1 MSSLILLAA
10 AALGV
15 DYGWQPN
22 PGGGFEYIIQ
32 IEPELLDA
40 LRAGESLRSDLPP
53 FMRDV
58 RSYRIQVGRGEV
70 PREGNPE
77 AAAIQQP
84 PAAVQEPA
92 AVPVAEPAREEP
104 AATSPRGRWSP
115 YDEKPSP
122 PMQPPRSEP
131 RYPNY
136 NLRTETPPPNL
147 PANDPSPPRPVDDD
161 SPGRF
166 QPDPSTTALVQRTS
180 AYGTQENK
188 SAAAESGPSAKPPI
202 KSEEAKPWL
211 PLTFTLLCLFV
222 SLGGNAYLGLQWWS
236 IRQRCQQLLRDRRLG
251 GGPHAAARKSE
262 HRLAAEDEGADE
274 DQDVRAISEDELA
287 RSKRRRNGA

>member
-10 AALGV
+10 TALGV

-40 LRAGESLRSDLPP
+40 LRAGEALRSDLPP

-58 RSYRIQVGRGEV
+58 RAYRIQVGRGEV

-77 AAAIQQP
+77 AAAAQQP
-84 PAAVQEPA
+84 PATVQEPA
-92 AVPVAEPAREEP
+92 AVPAAEPAREEP
-104 AATSPRGRWSP
+104 LANPARGGWSP
-115 YDEKPSP
+115 YEDRKTP

-136 NLRTETPPPNL
+136 NLRTETTPPKL
-147 PANDPSPPRPVDDD
+147 PANEPTPPRPVNDD
-161 SPGRF
+161 SPRRF
-166 QPDPSTTALVQRTS
+166 QPDPTTTPLVQTTG
-180 AYGTQENK
+180 YGAPETK
-188 SAAAESGPSAKPPI
+188 PSAAEAGPSAKPPA
-202 KSEEAKPWL
+202 KTEEAKPWL

-251 GGPHAAARKSE
+251 GGPHASARKGERRFASD
-262 HRLAAEDEGADE
+262 EDEADE